1 MDDNEIVALV
11 GSNGA
16 GKSSILKAIMGMVP
30 PSGGSIIFN
39 GETISG
45 MPTYD
50 VVRHRIGFSPEGRR
64 VFRELSV
71 LENLRAGAHTLDRRR
86 MRERLDQIYTYF
98 PLLKERTN
106 QFAGSLS
113 GGEQQMLA
121 VGRALMMCPRLLLLD
136 EPSLGLAP
144 VMTQRIGELIKAIQA
159 TERLAVLLAEQNSN
173 WALKIADRG
182 LVIELG
188 RLVLT
193 GSSTMLLSDDHVRS
207 AYLGT

>member
-1 MDDNEIVALV
+1 
-11 GSNGA
+11 
-16 GKSSILKAIMGMVP
+16 MGMVR

-39 GETISG
+39 GAMISG

-64 VFRELSV
+64 VFPELSV

-86 MRERLDQIYTYF
+86 RRERLDQIYTYF

-106 QFAGSLS
+106 QFAGNLS

-144 VMTQRIGELIKAIQA
+144 VMI
-159 TERLAVLLAEQNSN
+159 
-173 WALKIADRG
+173 
-182 LVIELG
+182 
-188 RLVLT
+188 
-193 GSSTMLLSDDHVRS
+193 
-207 AYLGT
+207 